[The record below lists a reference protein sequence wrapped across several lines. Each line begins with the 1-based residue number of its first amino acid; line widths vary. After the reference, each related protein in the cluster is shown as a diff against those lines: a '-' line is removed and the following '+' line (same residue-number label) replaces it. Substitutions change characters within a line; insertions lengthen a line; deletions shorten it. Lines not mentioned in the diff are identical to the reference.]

1 MVWAPS
7 RILVLSTALDTS
19 LSAVKGGQMTI
30 STSLMF
36 ASSRLRPFTRSSA
49 SATVL
54 FIFQFPATINL
65 RALSTVQSSGSKFK
79 IGSAALAAYN
89 GLTLQTIVGSTKERS
104 FVHERRHAEQ

>member
-1 MVWAPS
+1 M
-7 RILVLSTALDTS
+7 LVLSTALDTS
-19 LSAVKGGQMTI
+19 LNAVNGGQMTI

-65 RALSTVQSSGSKFK
+65 RALSTVQSSVSEFK
-79 IGSAALAAYN
+79 IRAAALAAYD
-89 GLTLQTIVGSTKERS
+89 GMTLQMLVGSGTDRS
-104 FVHERRHAEQ
+104 FVRQRRHA